1 MQDNILN
8 AFSEQAKSM
17 FTPMTKF
24 NSLMVENMEKLTEFQ
39 INAVKG
45 YAEMGLAQMKS
56 AAEIKDLESAR
67 EFTASQAETATTL
80 NKKVMEDAKALSE
93 MAMDFKSQIESIV
106 EEVRSTAAAS
116 APAPKASKKSTAA

>member
-1 MQDNILN
+1 MQETILN

-17 FTPMTKF
+17 FTPLAKF

-39 INAVKG
+39 INAAKG

-67 EFTASQAETATTL
+67 NFTSAQAETASTL
-80 NKKVMEDAKALSE
+80 NKKVIEDAKILSDMALN
-93 MAMDFKSQIESIV
+93 FKAQIEGIM
-106 EEVRSTAAAS
+106 EEVRTTAATTAT
-116 APAPKASKKSTAA
+116 AAPKAAKK